1 MRFNEKNRLMTVL
14 PGNAAGMVGV
24 ERLQDRF
31 KACVGTMCASLE
43 GLFTRLSLGFF
54 GALGSFEVVSL
65 PCFGHCHQRSF

>member
-1 MRFNEKNRLMTVL
+1 MSSSQRVLGEDQENVVRFNEKNRLMTVL

-31 KACVGTMCASLE
+31 QACVGTMCASLE

-54 GALGSFEVVSL
+54 WRAWLF
-65 PCFGHCHQRSF
+65 